1 MLHLTEIG
9 HFALSLAF
17 ALAMIQSIMLFRA
30 GRTGDLGAIQLGRI
44 SAHLTFVLVAASFI
58 ILTIAFIQ
66 SDFSVALVASHSHS
80 LKPLLYKVSGV
91 WGNHEGSLLLWVL
104 ILTLFGALM
113 ALRLKPLQ
121 DGQLT
126 MSYALSVQGMIVIA
140 FIGLI
145 LFTSNPFERLTA
157 LPDDGNGLNPILQDP
172 GLAFHPPMLY
182 LGYVGLSVGFAFAV
196 AALIEGRAD
205 ALWARLARRW
215 VLIAWSALTAGIAL
229 GSWWAYYELGWGG
242 WWFWDPVENASLM
255 PWLVATALIHSLNVV
270 EKRNLFHSWTVLMA
284 ILAFGLSLI
293 GTFIVRS
300 GLLTSVHA
308 FTNDPTRGLVILVII
323 LVAVGVPLL
332 LFGWRAGTLAHDRA
346 SNQNSNQDTESP
358 ALISRETALQA
369 NNLLLVVTSATVLV
383 GTLYPLIIEAING
396 ARISVGPPFFEA
408 TVGPLLGL
416 MLIVMPVAPLLAW
429 KKAQAKSVTPYLL
442 PMLLMTA
449 AIMAV
454 IIVMLNGISI
464 FAIATLG
471 LGVWVISG
479 VIADIVA
486 IMGGHRMTI
495 RSGFQRLIGAPLPRI
510 GMNMA
515 HIGVAI
521 FTIGVAGVSFFDSET
536 ITRMQIND
544 SIESGSKTFTLT
556 QVTPVQG
563 PNYTAIA
570 ATVMMTDN
578 RGKEVALTSEIR
590 RFPVARSQTT
600 EAAIKTGFWGDTYVV
615 YGGGTSG
622 DGFVIRIYQKPL
634 ITWIWGGAG
643 LMMLGG
649 LLAMGP
655 RRSKPAQLTS
665 TSVAERHKDSIA

>member
-30 GRTGDLGAIQLGRI
+30 GRTGDLGAIQLGRV
-44 SAHLTFVLVAASFI
+44 SAHLTFVMVAASFI

-113 ALRLKPLQ
+113 ALRLKTLQ

-126 MSYALSVQGMIVIA
+126 MNYALSVQGMIVIA

-332 LFGWRAGTLAHDRA
+332 LFGWRAGTLARDTK
-346 SNQNSNQDTESP
+346 SDNDSDTNSNKDTDPP

-416 MLIVMPVAPLLAW
+416 MLIFMPVAPLLAW
-429 KKAQAKSVTPYLL
+429 KKAQAKSITPYLW
-442 PMLLMTA
+442 PMLIVTS

-454 IIVMLNGISI
+454 MMIMLNGISI

-479 VIADIVA
+479 VVADIAA
-486 IMGGHRMTI
+486 IMGGRRMTI

-544 SIESGSKTFTLT
+544 SIESGNKIFTLS
-556 QVTPVQG
+556 QVAPIEG
-563 PNYTAIA
+563 PNYTAMA
-570 ATVMMTDN
+570 ATVMMTDD
-578 RGKEVALTSEIR
+578 RGREVA
-590 RFPVARSQTT
+590 
-600 EAAIKTGFWGDTYVV
+600 
-615 YGGGTSG
+615 
-622 DGFVIRIYQKPL
+622 
-634 ITWIWGGAG
+634 
-643 LMMLGG
+643 
-649 LLAMGP
+649 
-655 RRSKPAQLTS
+655 
-665 TSVAERHKDSIA
+665 